1 MSVWKNLTIK
11 QKLIVKVTILT
22 VMFVTFV
29 GWTQATI
36 NSVKV
41 GGERYDKIVQ
51 GKDFIADIAP
61 PTLNA
66 SEPYYL
72 ASQMIN
78 EPDRTKMQQLAE
90 QIKQFRS
97 NYAKRLDYWTKE
109 LGPGPIKE
117 RLSGRAHQSAQA
129 MLDMIER
136 DLVPAA
142 MSGDKQKAT
151 DIFKGQI
158 SAKFDDHNSAISE
171 FVAAVNERNK
181 NFEDDSVAYSSSSVW
196 QFTGFAVVFL
206 LFVLG
211 FNIALATGIGTP
223 LGYAATALD
232 ALSVGDFSK
241 DFQYDSKDEVGI
253 LSKSYSRL
261 VAYLKTVAEASRG
274 VSEGDLS
281 VQIKAQSDRDTLAQN
296 FNQALETLRNLVAET
311 QDLSRSALAGQLGKR
326 GNAAKFRGVYA
337 EVVDGMNGMLDA
349 VTTPFNETTSVL
361 QRVASRDLTAR
372 INSEYKG
379 DFAKIQQALNT
390 AVNNLSEAMSQ
401 VVSSAEQVNSAANEI
416 SSGSQSLAQGASEQ
430 ASALEDISS
439 RLQKM
444 SAMIR
449 QNTASAKEARGL
461 SEAARLSASQ
471 GVESMRNLSSAMD
484 RIKQSS
490 DSTAKIVK
498 TIDEIAFQTN
508 LLALNAAVEAARAG
522 DAGRGFA
529 VVAEEVR
536 NLAMRSAEA
545 AKNTANLIEESVKNA
560 ESGVS
565 LNQEVLANLDEIN
578 QQVNKVT
585 EVMSEITAAS
595 EQQTQSVEQIDTAV
609 VQLNQVTQQNAAN
622 SEQSAAA
629 SEELSGQSEE
639 LLGMTASFQL
649 QQSSG
654 YTVAPTVR
662 RMASGSGRRAARA
675 AAPAR
680 PTANGHAGSAG
691 GFANGKDLIPFDDSQ
706 DADVLQDF

>member
-1 MSVWKNLTIK
+1 MPVWKNLTIK
-11 QKLIVKVTILT
+11 QKLTVKVTILT
-22 VMFVTFV
+22 ILFVTFV

-36 NSVKV
+36 NSAKV
-41 GGERYDKIVQ
+41 GGDRYDKIIQ

-61 PTLNA
+61 PKLNTA
-66 SEPYYL
+66 EPYYL
-72 ASQMIN
+72 AAQVIN
-78 EPDRTKMQQLAE
+78 ESDRAKVQQVSE
-90 QIKQFRS
+90 RIKQFRS
-97 NYAKRLDYWTKE
+97 DYAQRFDFWTKE
-109 LGPGPIKE
+109 LAPGPIKE
-117 RLSGRAHQSAQA
+117 RLNGRAHQSAQA
-129 MLDMIER
+129 MFDAIER
-136 DLVPAA
+136 DLLPAVMA
-142 MSGDKQKAT
+142 GDKQKAT
-151 DIFKGQI
+151 DVFKGQI
-158 SAKFDDHNSAISE
+158 TQKFEEHGAAINE
-171 FVAAVNERNK
+171 FISAVNDRNK
-181 NFEDDSVAYSSSSVW
+181 NFEDASVAYTSAASW
-196 QFTGFAVVFL
+196 QFTAFAVVFL
-206 LFVLG
+206 LCVLG

-223 LGYAATALD
+223 LSRAATALD
-232 ALSVGDFSK
+232 ALSSGDFSK
-241 DFQYDSKDEVGI
+241 DFQHDSKDEVGV
-253 LSKSYSRL
+253 LSKSYERL

-274 VSEGDLS
+274 VSQGDLS
-281 VQIKAQSDRDTLAQN
+281 VQIKMQSEHDTLAKN
-296 FNQALETLRNLVAET
+296 FNHALDTLRSLVAEA

-326 GNAAKFRGVYA
+326 GNVSKFQGVYA

-349 VTTPFNETTSVL
+349 VTAPLNETTSVL
-361 QRVASRDLTAR
+361 QRVANRDLTAR
-372 INSEYKG
+372 IASDYKG

-390 AVNNLSEAMSQ
+390 AVNNLSESLSQ

-461 SEAARLSASQ
+461 SEAARMSASQ

-595 EQQTQSVEQIDTAV
+595 EQQTQSVEQIDVAI

-622 SEQSAAA
+622 SEESAAA

-662 RMASGSGRRAARA
+662 RMASGNARRAARPS
-675 AAPAR
+675 APAPR
-680 PTANGHAGSAG
+680 PTSNGHAA
-691 GFANGKDLIPFDDSQ
+691 GFANGKDLIPFDDAK
-706 DADVLQDF
+706 DADILQDF